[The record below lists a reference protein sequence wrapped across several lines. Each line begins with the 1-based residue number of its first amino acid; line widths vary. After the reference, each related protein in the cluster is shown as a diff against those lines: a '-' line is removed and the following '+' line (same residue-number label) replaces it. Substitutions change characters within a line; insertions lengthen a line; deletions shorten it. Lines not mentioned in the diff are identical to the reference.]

1 MSRVLL
7 MVSWGGER
15 YPCGQWSAC
24 QGSREAVPTTKG
36 WSVMSANLSPKSTR
50 VCVRLTGLLLGGG
63 VLVGHLSAAPPQ
75 ATPVTANRLAVPE
88 PDAAVPPPPPS
99 PHPLEPALEHA
110 ARSLAFLT
118 TEVRDYSCR
127 VVKQERID
135 GRLQPMEFI
144 DAKVRHRREAAGE
157 VMQRAGLYLHF
168 LAPAAVADRE
178 VLWVEGRNNGRM
190 TVRRGGTRFQ
200 YLTLDLDPRGDAALQ
215 HSRYPAS
222 ESGML
227 DMVQKLIEVGQ
238 ADMQYGE
245 CEVRS
250 FAGVK
255 LDGRPCECIEVTHPR
270 RRSEFR
276 FHVARIFIDDEYPL
290 PVRYEAYDWPAADE
304 EPPLVEQYT
313 FQNVKLNVGFS
324 DAEFER
330 GYAGYRFRP

>member
-1 MSRVLL
+1 
-7 MVSWGGER
+7 
-15 YPCGQWSAC
+15 
-24 QGSREAVPTTKG
+24 
-36 WSVMSANLSPKSTR
+36 MSAVNVSTTSVR
-50 VCVRLTGLLLGGG
+50 CLRGCVGGLVAAA
-63 VLVGHLSAAPPQ
+63 VLAGHVLAAPPR
-75 ATPVTANRLAVPE
+75 ATAVTANRLAVPE
-88 PDAAVPPPPPS
+88 SDAAVPPPPPS
-99 PHPLEPALEHA
+99 PHPLEPALAHA

-144 DAKVRHRREAAGE
+144 DAKVRHRREAEGE

-227 DMVQKLIEVGQ
+227 DMVQKLIEVGR

-270 RRSEFR
+270 RRTQFR
-276 FHVARIFIDDEYPL
+276 FHIARIFIDDEYPL
-290 PVRYEAYDWPAADE
+290 PVRYEAYDWPTADE

-313 FQNVKLNVGFS
+313 FQNVKLNVGFN